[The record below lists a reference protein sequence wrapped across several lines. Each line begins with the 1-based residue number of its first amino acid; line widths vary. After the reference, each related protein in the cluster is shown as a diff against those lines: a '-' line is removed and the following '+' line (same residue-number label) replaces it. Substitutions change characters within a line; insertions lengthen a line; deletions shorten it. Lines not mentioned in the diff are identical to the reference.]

1 MFEIPTS
8 LKAGE
13 AELTIRN
20 KGDYRMVLDCF
31 AALNDVEL
39 TKEERVYC
47 ALIIFYENFN
57 SLEDLMHFS
66 FLNEAV
72 KRMYWFFNCGDDK
85 GVGANKHRKLID
97 WEGDSQLIASA
108 INKIANTEIRAVPY
122 IHWWTFMGYYL
133 AIGESPL
140 ATIVGI
146 RSKIMEGKKLEKY
159 EQKFKTDNP
168 QYFLWDNK
176 SVEDKEAEE
185 AIMSMWNSNSGN

>member
-1 MFEIPTS
+1 MFEIPTGIFINDFE
-8 LKAGE
+8 LK
-13 AELTIRN
+13 IRN
-20 KGDYRMVLDCF
+20 RGDYRMVLDCF

-39 TKEERVYC
+39 EKEERVYC
-47 ALIIFYENFN
+47 ALIIFYEDFN
-57 SLEDLMHFS
+57 DLEDLMHFPK
-66 FLNEAV
+66 LNEAV
-72 KRMYWFFNCGDDK
+72 QKMYWFFNCGDDK

-108 INKIANTEIRAVPY
+108 INKVANTEIRAASY

-159 EQKFKTDNP
+159 ESKFKNDNP
-168 QYFLWDNK
+168 QYFIWDNK
-176 SVEDKEAEE
+176 SIEDKEAEE
-185 AIMSMWNSNSGN
+185 AIMSLWNSDN